1 MMQRLHTEM
10 KDKKQRDI
18 CCKNIDKYF
27 PRILFI
33 YFVHAFYI
41 SCCLVVLHH
50 SFIQNAYAD
59 EDGQKANAQG
69 WHWYNWQERN
79 QENKL
84 RALQNAQNT
93 PTKVLS
99 ATETMKLLQ
108 ALTKESLDKA
118 ILYPSEENIRDY
130 IVLQNYIMSHS
141 SQFSLLWQKTLL
153 DYPVLNYTIAHPTEN
168 NAQHVQSVVEE
179 SQETAAI
186 QALSKVYGLFFF
198 YRGNNLLDQTLAPI
212 IKGFADENHVSL
224 IPISV
229 DGVTLPIFPESRMD
243 QGQAQSM
250 HIQFFPALV
259 LVDPTQGRYRP
270 INYGFITVDELKKRY
285 LEIATN
291 FST

>member
-1 MMQRLHTEM
+1 M
-10 KDKKQRDI
+10 
-18 CCKNIDKYF
+18 YF
-27 PRILFI
+27 I
-33 YFVHAFYI
+33 HAFYI
-41 SCCLVVLHH
+41 SCFLVVLQN

-59 EDGQKANAQG
+59 SQANDISSVNNAKG

-79 QENKL
+79 QGNKP
-84 RALQNAQNT
+84 RTLQST
-93 PTKVLS
+93 PATLS

-153 DYPVLNYTIAHPTEN
+153 DYPALNYTINHPTEN
-168 NAQHVQSVVEE
+168 NAQHVQSVIEE
-179 SQETAAI
+179 SQETRAI

-198 YRGNNLLDQTLAPI
+198 YRGNNLLDKTLAPI

-229 DGVTLPIFPESRMD
+229 DDVTLPIFPESRID

-259 LVDPTQGRYRP
+259 LVDPTQGTYRP

-291 FST
+291 FSA

>member
-1 MMQRLHTEM
+1 MMRKFL
-10 KDKKQRDI
+10 I
-18 CCKNIDKYF
+18 NIKNIHEYF
-27 PRILFI
+27 PEKIFIVFIPLFFILLILNTQPVF
-33 YFVHAFYI
+33 
-41 SCCLVVLHH
+41 
-50 SFIQNAYAD
+50 AD
-59 EDGQKANAQG
+59 DLINGAKG

-79 QENKL
+79 QENQKNKPL
-84 RALQNAQNT
+84 ALQST
-93 PTKVLS
+93 TTLS

-130 IVLQNYIMSHS
+130 IVLQNYIMNHS

-153 DYPVLNYTIAHPTEN
+153 DYPALNYTIAHPTEN

-243 QGQAQSM
+243 HGQAESM

-259 LVDPTQGRYRP
+259 LVDPTQGMYRP